1 MRTLLLGIAL
11 FATSYSL
18 QAQAQDI
25 QDIKSRLNQY
35 FKATEDQNWETVVG
49 YLYPPLFDQVS
60 REDMIQMF
68 DNMSG
73 NGMELSMSGYRIKR
87 ISAPYL
93 HESEQY
99 AEVSYMGSMNIQFT
113 SEAYEAPEMIGRI
126 KGNLEAAYGNNA
138 VTYNE
143 TENTFT
149 VAVDKMLY
157 AIADEASDQWHFI
170 ENDKQNPMIAQLVP
184 AEVRSHF
191 QAK

>member
-11 FATSYSL
+11 LATSYSL

-35 FKATEDQNWETVVG
+35 FKATEDQNWEMVVG

-60 REDMIQMF
+60 RKDMIQMF
-68 DNMSG
+68 DDMSG

-113 SEAYEAPEMIGRI
+113 SEAYQAPEMIGRV
-126 KGNLEAAYGNNA
+126 KGNLEAAYGNDA

-157 AIADEASDQWHFI
+157 AIADEASAQWHFI

-191 QAK
+191 STR